1 MEKKLKVTAD
11 EQQTTTTMSRATK
24 PKELTKLLRPKA
36 RYGDFIL
43 GQESK
48 TGNSESH
55 EKYKKNKKIA
65 REMRWEAEAEAE
77 AWAELEHDIHVLL
90 KERERERASRRGNE
104 ESGSNM

>member
-1 MEKKLKVTAD
+1 MEKKLRLKVTAD
-11 EQQTTTTMSRATK
+11 EQQTTTTMRRATK

-55 EKYKKNKKIA
+55 EKYKKKIKSHG
-65 REMRWEAEAEAE
+65 RCDEKLKPKRRL
-77 AWAELEHDIHVLL
+77 ELNL
-90 KERERERASRRGNE
+90 S
-104 ESGSNM
+104 MTFTCY

>member
-1 MEKKLKVTAD
+1 MEKKLRLKVTAD
-11 EQQTTTTMSRATK
+11 EQQTTTTMRRATK

-55 EKYKKNKKIA
+55 EKYKKKKKNRTGDAMI
-65 REMRWEAEAEAE
+65 
-77 AWAELEHDIHVLL
+77 
-90 KERERERASRRGNE
+90 S
-104 ESGSNM
+104 